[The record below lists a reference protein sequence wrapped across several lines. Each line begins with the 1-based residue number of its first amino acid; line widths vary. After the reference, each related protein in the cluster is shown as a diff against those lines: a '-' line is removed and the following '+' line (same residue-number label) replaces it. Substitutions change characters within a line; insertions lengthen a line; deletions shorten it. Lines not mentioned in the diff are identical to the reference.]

1 MVAGLEE
8 DGFYES
14 SLEKTS
20 RASGKREL
28 LSGQNNCIS
37 MQCCLQII
45 QESRPNSEPLTND
58 IPFLKHQT
66 TLQRFDYWTGRH
78 WSTTKSWAISTDVY
92 TLAKT
97 YVYRETGSYRT
108 DTYYLCS
115 EAHVTSTHGYYGEI
129 NRLSD
134 LNFTHLFSFCQII
147 FYLRFKVLS
156 VLHVI

>member
-1 MVAGLEE
+1 MLTGEIDKKRKERWKYEKENANRRSPGNPTQRDGRTTKGDKDRKITVVVAGLEE

-78 WSTTKSWAISTDVY
+78 
-92 TLAKT
+92 
-97 YVYRETGSYRT
+97 
-108 DTYYLCS
+108 
-115 EAHVTSTHGYYGEI
+115 
-129 NRLSD
+129 
-134 LNFTHLFSFCQII
+134 
-147 FYLRFKVLS
+147 
-156 VLHVI
+156 